1 MIVAMNKMDATLP
14 TPWSHDRFSFIEQS
28 MRQLLCCELRFDEHL
43 IRCIPISGLTGQNLT
58 SRDIDKSCAL
68 LTQWYRGPTLLEAMD
83 SFVIPACRSQP
94 MSFRAVINDVLS
106 VDKNRGR
113 YEVGI
118 TVLQGAVSTRRTI
131 ACYTNSTA
139 TTAENSSTD
148 GSQTMVVTGIT
159 QKKNADQGNTTIMMS
174 VADGNSM
181 QTRLRTGEP
190 GLLQLSS
197 P

>member
-1 MIVAMNKMDATLP
+1 VIVAMNKMDATLP
-14 TPWSHDRFSFIEQS
+14 TPWSCDRFSFIEQS
-28 MRQLLCCELRFDEHL
+28 MRQLLCCELLFDEHL
-43 IRCIPISGLTGQNLT
+43 VRCIPISGLTGQNLT
-58 SRDIDKSCAL
+58 SRDMDESSAL

-83 SFVIPACRSQP
+83 SFLIPACRSQP

-118 TVLQGAVSTRRTI
+118 TVLQGAVSTKRTI

-139 TTAENSSTD
+139 ENPSTD
-148 GSQTMVVTGIT
+148 GPQTMVVTGIT
-159 QKKNADQGNTTIMMS
+159 QKKNSDQGDPTIMMS
-174 VADGNSM
+174 VADGGNSM

>member
-1 MIVAMNKMDATLP
+1 MNKMDATLP
-14 TPWSHDRFSFIEQS
+14 TPWSCDRFSFIEQS

-43 IRCIPISGLTGQNLT
+43 VRCIPISGLTGQNLT
-58 SRDIDKSCAL
+58 SWDIDESSAL

-83 SFVIPACRSQP
+83 SFLIPACRSQT

-131 ACYTNSTA
+131 ACYINSTA
-139 TTAENSSTD
+139 ATAENSSTD
-148 GSQTMVVTGIT
+148 GPQTMVVTGIT
-159 QKKNADQGNTTIMMS
+159 QKKNSDQGNPTIMMS
-174 VADGNSM
+174 VADGGNSM

-190 GLLQLSS
+190 GLLQLWS